1 MRPDEGVLVSY
12 ENNNWLV
19 TETGRHDIDLSDRA
33 LTSAVGIPVTSK
45 ATPISEGLFNALP
58 NAGPWRLPDIPRFG
72 EPNTVGLP
80 PNLVIGAVFK
90 ALTEDGEQHFVVLP
104 DGVARIN
111 GTTAA
116 ALRATNSFGLI
127 SPPSVEASVVARIA
141 EQVFA
146 SPLPDEP
153 LEILLR
159 EDAPTLCWAW
169 QREPGDQAPKTTVI
183 TGRHLPIAPSALT
196 TGIDQ
201 IGGDA
206 TVYIDGGKYI
216 RLQSPDPRYGESL
229 YYIDPQGVR
238 YGLPDE
244 KTGGTLGL
252 NAPVTAP
259 WQVVSLLVD
268 GPVLSKQAALVEHDT
283 LPADPNP
290 RKIADGNAAQT
301 RDGQHRRRR
310 MTTKKFT
317 PIIKRGPRLTPGEIN
332 VTPPDD
338 LGVEIPPSG
347 IQKALPWVMGG
358 GMLGMIVIMI
368 FTGIRQLSP
377 YMLMMPLMMVMATV
391 GFMAGGGPGGK
402 RVPEINADRKEYLRY
417 LAGLRTRVTSSAAAQ
432 VTFFNYHAPHPD
444 DLLSIIGT
452 NRQWSRPAN
461 ADFYAAVRIGLGAEP
476 AVDRLLKP
484 AVGGELAGPQ
494 GAPQPH
500 LEPVSHMWVTK
511 FLRTHGLI
519 HDCPKLVQLRTFPTI
534 AVGGEPDGAAGLLT
548 AMICHLAVFH
558 PPDLLQIRVLTDNP
572 EDPNWAWLKWLP
584 HVQHQ
589 TDTDAA
595 GPTRL
600 VFTRPDGLSDLTARG
615 PHTPDATPS
624 GPYVVVIDLSGGKAG
639 FPVDGRAGVTVIT
652 LGNHRGSAYR
662 IRVDADGT
670 ADDRLPNQ
678 TFRLVTSV
686 SDRMS
691 PEQATRVARKL
702 AGWSITGTIID
713 KSVRVQK
720 KVATEWHQLVGA
732 QAIEEVTPSRWR
744 MFTDTDRD
752 RLRIPFGHE
761 LKTGDIM
768 YLDIKE
774 GAEFGAGP
782 HGMLIGTTGS
792 GKSEFLRTLILS
804 LAATH
809 HPDQVN
815 LLLTDFKGGSTFLG
829 MEKLPHTAAVVTNM
843 EEEAELVSRMGEVLT
858 GELDRRQSILRQAGI
873 QVGAAGALSGVAEYE
888 KHRERGADLPPLPTL
903 FVVVDEFAELLQNH
917 PDFIAL
923 FDRICRVGRS
933 LRVHLLLATQS
944 LNTGGVRIDKLEPNL
959 TYRIALR
966 TTSSAESKAVIGT
979 PEAQY
984 ITNKESGVGFLR
996 VGMEDPVK
1004 FHSVYTGVNYVP
1016 TAPVQEDGEVKPRSQ
1031 GPDGLRIHQFT
1042 AAPIF
1047 DTAVT
1052 S

>member
-1 MRPDEGVLVSY
+1 
-12 ENNNWLV
+12 
-19 TETGRHDIDLSDRA
+19 
-33 LTSAVGIPVTSK
+33 
-45 ATPISEGLFNALP
+45 
-58 NAGPWRLPDIPRFG
+58 
-72 EPNTVGLP
+72 
-80 PNLVIGAVFK
+80 
-90 ALTEDGEQHFVVLP
+90 
-104 DGVARIN
+104 
-111 GTTAA
+111 
-116 ALRATNSFGLI
+116 
-127 SPPSVEASVVARIA
+127 
-141 EQVFA
+141 
-146 SPLPDEP
+146 
-153 LEILLR
+153 
-159 EDAPTLCWAW
+159 
-169 QREPGDQAPKTTVI
+169 
-183 TGRHLPIAPSALT
+183 
-196 TGIDQ
+196 
-201 IGGDA
+201 
-206 TVYIDGGKYI
+206 
-216 RLQSPDPRYGESL
+216 
-229 YYIDPQGVR
+229 
-238 YGLPDE
+238 
-244 KTGGTLGL
+244 
-252 NAPVTAP
+252 
-259 WQVVSLLVD
+259 
-268 GPVLSKQAALVEHDT
+268 
-283 LPADPNP
+283 
-290 RKIADGNAAQT
+290 
-301 RDGQHRRRR
+301 
-310 MTTKKFT
+310 MTTRKFT

-347 IQKALPWVMGG
+347 IQKILPYVMGG
-358 GMLGMIVIMI
+358 GMLGMIAIMI

-377 YMLMMPLMMVMATV
+377 YMLMMPLMMVMGTV

-402 RVPEINADRKEYLRY
+402 KVPEINADRKEYLRY
-417 LAGLRTRVTSSAAAQ
+417 LAGLRTRVTSSASAQ
-432 VTFFNYHAPHPD
+432 VAFFNYHAPHPD
-444 DLLSIIGT
+444 DLLSVIGT
-452 NRQWSRPAN
+452 NRQWSRTSN
-461 ADFYAAVRIGLGAEP
+461 ADFYAAARIGTGTEA

-484 AVGGELAGPQ
+484 NVGGELAGPQ
-494 GAPQPH
+494 AAPQAH

-534 AVGGEPDGAAGLLT
+534 AIGGDTAGAADLLR

-572 EDPNWAWLKWLP
+572 EDPDWAWMKWLP

-595 GPTRL
+595 GATRL

-615 PHTPDATPS
+615 PHTADSAPS
-624 GPYVVVIDLSGGKAG
+624 GSYVVVVDLTGGRAG
-639 FPVDGRAGVTVIT
+639 FPVDGRAGVTVLT
-652 LGNHRGSAYR
+652 LGNHRAAYR
-662 IRVDADGT
+662 IRVHPDGT
-670 ADDRLPNQ
+670 ADDRLPNLN
-678 TFRLVTSV
+678 FRLVISD
-686 SDRMS
+686 SDRTT
-691 PEQATRVARKL
+691 PGQAGRIARKL

-713 KSVRVQK
+713 KSTRVQK

-732 QAIEEVTPSRWR
+732 QTIEEVTPSRWR
-744 MFTDTDRD
+744 MFTDLDRD

-761 LKTGDIM
+761 LKTGEIQ

-843 EEEAELVSRMGEVLT
+843 EEEAELVSRMGEVLS

-917 PDFIAL
+917 PDFIQL

-1004 FHSVYTGVNYVP
+1004 FHSVYTGTNYVP
-1016 TAPVQEDGEVKPRSQ
+1016 TVIDSDTGDSAPKHTVQSP
-1031 GPDGLRIHQFT
+1031 LRIRPFT
-1042 AAPIF
+1042 AAPIAE
-1047 DTAVT
+1047 AVM
-1052 S
+1052 

>member
-1 MRPDEGVLVSY
+1 
-12 ENNNWLV
+12 
-19 TETGRHDIDLSDRA
+19 
-33 LTSAVGIPVTSK
+33 
-45 ATPISEGLFNALP
+45 
-58 NAGPWRLPDIPRFG
+58 
-72 EPNTVGLP
+72 
-80 PNLVIGAVFK
+80 
-90 ALTEDGEQHFVVLP
+90 
-104 DGVARIN
+104 
-111 GTTAA
+111 
-116 ALRATNSFGLI
+116 
-127 SPPSVEASVVARIA
+127 
-141 EQVFA
+141 
-146 SPLPDEP
+146 
-153 LEILLR
+153 
-159 EDAPTLCWAW
+159 
-169 QREPGDQAPKTTVI
+169 
-183 TGRHLPIAPSALT
+183 
-196 TGIDQ
+196 
-201 IGGDA
+201 
-206 TVYIDGGKYI
+206 
-216 RLQSPDPRYGESL
+216 
-229 YYIDPQGVR
+229 
-238 YGLPDE
+238 
-244 KTGGTLGL
+244 
-252 NAPVTAP
+252 
-259 WQVVSLLVD
+259 
-268 GPVLSKQAALVEHDT
+268 
-283 LPADPNP
+283 
-290 RKIADGNAAQT
+290 
-301 RDGQHRRRR
+301 
-310 MTTKKFT
+310 MTTRKFT

-347 IQKALPWVMGG
+347 VQKILPYVMGG
-358 GMLGMIVIMI
+358 GMLGMIAIMI

-377 YMLMMPLMMVMATV
+377 YMLMMPLMMIMGTV

-402 RVPEINADRKEYLRY
+402 KVPEINADRKEYLRY

-432 VTFFNYHAPHPD
+432 VAFFNYHAPHPD
-444 DLLSIIGT
+444 DLLSIIGS
-452 NRQWSRPAN
+452 NRQWSRTSN
-461 ADFYAAVRIGLGAEP
+461 ADFFAATRIGVGLEA

-484 AVGGELAGPQ
+484 NVGGELAGPQ
-494 GAPQPH
+494 AAPQPH

-519 HDCPKLVQLRTFPTI
+519 HDCPKLVQLRSFPTI
-534 AVGGEPDGAAGLLT
+534 AVGGDPGGAAALLR

-558 PPDLLQIRVLTDNP
+558 PPDLLQIRVLTDDP
-572 EDPNWAWLKWLP
+572 EDPDWAWLKWLP

-595 GPTRL
+595 GAVRL
-600 VFTRPDGLSDLTARG
+600 VFTRPDGLADLTARG
-615 PHTPDATPS
+615 PHSADSAPT
-624 GPYVVVIDLSGGKAG
+624 GPYVVVVDLTGGRAG
-639 FPVDGRAGVTVIT
+639 FPMDGRAGVTVIT
-652 LGNHRGSAYR
+652 LGNHRSAYR
-662 IRVDADGT
+662 IRVAADGT
-670 ADDRLPNQ
+670 ADDKLPNLN
-678 TFRLVTSV
+678 FRLITSTC
-686 SDRMS
+686 DRMT
-691 PEQATRVARKL
+691 PGQAGRIARKL

-713 KSVRVQK
+713 KTTRVQK

-732 QAIEEVTPSRWR
+732 QSVEEVTPSRWR
-744 MFTDTDRD
+744 MFTDLDRD

-761 LKTGDIM
+761 LKTGEIQ

-843 EEEAELVSRMGEVLT
+843 EEEAELVSRMGEVLS

-888 KHRERGADLPPLPTL
+888 KHRERGADLAPLPTL

-984 ITNKESGVGFLR
+984 ITNAESGVGFLR

-1004 FHSVYTGVNYVP
+1004 FRSVFTGTTYVP
-1016 TAPVQEDGEVKPRSQ
+1016 ASSESDAVAAPKHAAQSP
-1031 GPDGLRIHQFT
+1031 LRIRPFT
-1042 AAPIF
+1042 ATPIPEP
-1047 DTAVT
+1047 VI

>member
-1 MRPDEGVLVSY
+1 
-12 ENNNWLV
+12 
-19 TETGRHDIDLSDRA
+19 
-33 LTSAVGIPVTSK
+33 
-45 ATPISEGLFNALP
+45 
-58 NAGPWRLPDIPRFG
+58 
-72 EPNTVGLP
+72 
-80 PNLVIGAVFK
+80 
-90 ALTEDGEQHFVVLP
+90 
-104 DGVARIN
+104 
-111 GTTAA
+111 
-116 ALRATNSFGLI
+116 
-127 SPPSVEASVVARIA
+127 
-141 EQVFA
+141 
-146 SPLPDEP
+146 
-153 LEILLR
+153 
-159 EDAPTLCWAW
+159 
-169 QREPGDQAPKTTVI
+169 
-183 TGRHLPIAPSALT
+183 
-196 TGIDQ
+196 
-201 IGGDA
+201 
-206 TVYIDGGKYI
+206 
-216 RLQSPDPRYGESL
+216 
-229 YYIDPQGVR
+229 
-238 YGLPDE
+238 
-244 KTGGTLGL
+244 
-252 NAPVTAP
+252 
-259 WQVVSLLVD
+259 
-268 GPVLSKQAALVEHDT
+268 
-283 LPADPNP
+283 
-290 RKIADGNAAQT
+290 
-301 RDGQHRRRR
+301 

-317 PIIKRGPRLTPGEIN
+317 PTIKRGPRLTPGEIN

-338 LGVEIPPSG
+338 LGIEIPPSG
-347 IQKALPWVMGG
+347 MQKAMPWVMGG
-358 GMLGMIVIMI
+358 CMLGMIVIMI
-368 FTGIRQLSP
+368 FTGVRQLSP

-391 GFMAGGGPGGK
+391 GFMAGGGSGGK
-402 RVPEINADRKEYLRY
+402 KVPEINADRKEYLRY

-452 NRQWSRPAN
+452 HRQWSRQSSS
-461 ADFYAAVRIGLGAEP
+461 DFYAAVRIGLGTEP

-484 AVGGELAGPQ
+484 SVGGELAGPQ
-494 GAPQPH
+494 AAPQPH

-534 AVGGEPDGAAGLLT
+534 AIGGDGDREGLLT

-558 PPDLLQIRVLTDNP
+558 PPDLLQLRVLTDTP
-572 EDPNWAWLKWLP
+572 EDPRWAWLKWLP

-589 TDTDAA
+589 NDTDAA
-595 GPTRL
+595 GATRL
-600 VFTRPDGLSDLTARG
+600 VFTRPDGLADLTARG
-615 PHTPDATPS
+615 PHTADSAPA
-624 GPYVVVIDLSGGKAG
+624 GPYVVVIDLTGGKAG

-652 LGNHRGSAYR
+652 LGNHRGSVYR
-662 IRVDADGT
+662 IRVDPDGT
-670 ADDRLPNQ
+670 ADDKLPNQ
-678 TFRLVTSV
+678 PFRLVTSQ
-686 SDRMS
+686 SDTMTAA
-691 PEQATRVARKL
+691 QAGRIARKL

-713 KSVRVQK
+713 KSTRVQK

-732 QAIEEVTPSRWR
+732 QTIEEVTPARWR

-752 RLRIPFGHE
+752 RLKIPFGHE
-761 LKTGDIM
+761 LKTGDIQ

-804 LAATH
+804 LVATH

-888 KHRERGADLPPLPTL
+888 KHRERGADLRPLPTL

-1004 FHSVYTGVNYVP
+1004 FKSIYTGEPYVP
-1016 TAPVQEDGEVKPRSQ
+1016 ATVQSENGDAAPRHAAASKV
-1031 GPDGLRIHQFT
+1031 RIHQFT
-1042 AAPIF
+1042 TAPI
-1047 DTAVT
+1047 AEPVAQ
-1052 S
+1052 

>member
-1 MRPDEGVLVSY
+1 
-12 ENNNWLV
+12 
-19 TETGRHDIDLSDRA
+19 
-33 LTSAVGIPVTSK
+33 
-45 ATPISEGLFNALP
+45 
-58 NAGPWRLPDIPRFG
+58 
-72 EPNTVGLP
+72 
-80 PNLVIGAVFK
+80 
-90 ALTEDGEQHFVVLP
+90 
-104 DGVARIN
+104 
-111 GTTAA
+111 
-116 ALRATNSFGLI
+116 
-127 SPPSVEASVVARIA
+127 
-141 EQVFA
+141 
-146 SPLPDEP
+146 
-153 LEILLR
+153 
-159 EDAPTLCWAW
+159 
-169 QREPGDQAPKTTVI
+169 
-183 TGRHLPIAPSALT
+183 
-196 TGIDQ
+196 
-201 IGGDA
+201 
-206 TVYIDGGKYI
+206 
-216 RLQSPDPRYGESL
+216 
-229 YYIDPQGVR
+229 
-238 YGLPDE
+238 
-244 KTGGTLGL
+244 
-252 NAPVTAP
+252 
-259 WQVVSLLVD
+259 
-268 GPVLSKQAALVEHDT
+268 
-283 LPADPNP
+283 
-290 RKIADGNAAQT
+290 
-301 RDGQHRRRR
+301 
-310 MTTKKFT
+310 MTTRKFT

-347 IQKALPWVMGG
+347 VQKILPYVMGG
-358 GMLGMIVIMI
+358 GMLGMIAIMI

-377 YMLMMPLMMVMATV
+377 YMLMMPLMMVMGTV

-402 RVPEINADRKEYLRY
+402 KVPEINADRKEYLRY

-432 VTFFNYHAPHPD
+432 VAFFNYHAPHPD
-444 DLLSIIGT
+444 DLLSIVGS
-452 NRQWSRPAN
+452 NRQWSRASN
-461 ADFYAAVRIGLGAEP
+461 ADFFAAARIGTGLEA

-484 AVGGELAGPQ
+484 NVGGELAGPQ
-494 GAPQPH
+494 AAPQPH

-519 HDCPKLVQLRTFPTI
+519 HDCPKLVQLRSFATI
-534 AVGGEPDGAAGLLT
+534 AVGGDPAGAAALLR

-572 EDPNWAWLKWLP
+572 EDPDWAWLKWLP
-584 HVQHQ
+584 HAQHQ

-595 GPTRL
+595 GATRL
-600 VFTRPDGLSDLTARG
+600 VFTRPDGLSDLAARG
-615 PHTPDATPS
+615 PHSADSAPT
-624 GPYVVVIDLSGGKAG
+624 GPYVVVVDLTGGRAG

-652 LGNHRGSAYR
+652 LGNHRSAYR
-662 IRVDADGT
+662 IRVADDGT
-670 ADDRLPNQ
+670 ADDRLPNLN
-678 TFRLVTSV
+678 FRLVTST
-686 SDRMS
+686 SDRMTAG
-691 PEQATRVARKL
+691 QAGRIARKL

-713 KSVRVQK
+713 KTTRVQK

-732 QAIEEVTPSRWR
+732 QSVEEVTPARWR
-744 MFTDTDRD
+744 MFTDLDRD

-761 LKTGDIM
+761 LKTGEIQ

-843 EEEAELVSRMGEVLT
+843 EEEAELVSRMGEVLS

-888 KHRERGADLPPLPTL
+888 KHRERGADLAPLPTL

-917 PDFIAL
+917 PDFIQL

-984 ITNKESGVGFLR
+984 ITNAESGVGFLR

-1004 FHSVYTGVNYVP
+1004 FRSVFTGTNYVP
-1016 TAPVQEDGEVKPRSQ
+1016 ASQDVDLGDSTPKHTAQSP
-1031 GPDGLRIHQFT
+1031 LRIRPFT
-1042 AAPIF
+1042 ATPI
-1047 DTAVT
+1047 AEPVT
-1052 S
+1052 L

>member
-1 MRPDEGVLVSY
+1 
-12 ENNNWLV
+12 
-19 TETGRHDIDLSDRA
+19 
-33 LTSAVGIPVTSK
+33 
-45 ATPISEGLFNALP
+45 
-58 NAGPWRLPDIPRFG
+58 
-72 EPNTVGLP
+72 
-80 PNLVIGAVFK
+80 
-90 ALTEDGEQHFVVLP
+90 
-104 DGVARIN
+104 
-111 GTTAA
+111 
-116 ALRATNSFGLI
+116 
-127 SPPSVEASVVARIA
+127 
-141 EQVFA
+141 
-146 SPLPDEP
+146 
-153 LEILLR
+153 
-159 EDAPTLCWAW
+159 
-169 QREPGDQAPKTTVI
+169 
-183 TGRHLPIAPSALT
+183 
-196 TGIDQ
+196 
-201 IGGDA
+201 
-206 TVYIDGGKYI
+206 
-216 RLQSPDPRYGESL
+216 
-229 YYIDPQGVR
+229 
-238 YGLPDE
+238 
-244 KTGGTLGL
+244 
-252 NAPVTAP
+252 
-259 WQVVSLLVD
+259 
-268 GPVLSKQAALVEHDT
+268 
-283 LPADPNP
+283 
-290 RKIADGNAAQT
+290 
-301 RDGQHRRRR
+301 
-310 MTTKKFT
+310 MTTRKFT
-317 PIIKRGPRLTPGEIN
+317 PALKRGPRLTPGEIN

-347 IQKALPWVMGG
+347 IQKMLPWVMGG
-358 GMLGMIVIMI
+358 GMLGMIAIMI
-368 FTGIRQLSP
+368 FSGIRQLSP
-377 YMLMMPLMMVMATV
+377 YMLMMPLMMIMATV

-432 VTFFNYHAPHPD
+432 VTYFNYHAPHPD
-444 DLLSIIGT
+444 DLLSMIGS
-452 NRQWSRPAN
+452 NRQWSRQVGS
-461 ADFYAAVRIGLGAEP
+461 DFYGTTRIGLGSEP

-484 AVGGELAGPQ
+484 NVGGELAGPQ

-519 HDCPKLVQLRTFPTI
+519 HDCPKLLQLRTFPTVAI
-534 AVGGEPDGAAGLLT
+534 GGDPDGAAGLLT

-558 PPDLLQIRVLTDNP
+558 PPDLMQFRVLTDNP
-572 EDPNWAWLKWLP
+572 EDPNWSWLKWLP

-589 TDTDAA
+589 TDNDAA
-595 GPTRL
+595 GATRL
-600 VFTRPDGLSDLTARG
+600 VFTRADGLSDLTARG
-615 PHTPDATPS
+615 PHSADAMPT
-624 GPYVVVIDLSGGKAG
+624 GPYVIVIDLTGGRAN
-639 FPVDGRAGVTVIT
+639 FPIDGRAGVTVLT
-652 LGNHRGSAYR
+652 LGNHKGSAYKMQ
-662 IRVDADGT
+662 VEPDGT
-670 ADDRLPNQ
+670 AKDKLPNQ
-678 TFRLVTSV
+678 SFRLVTSS
-686 SDRMS
+686 SDLMT
-691 PEQATRVARKL
+691 PGQAGRIARKL
-702 AGWSITGTIID
+702 AGWSITGTIVG
-713 KSVRVQK
+713 KTNRVQK
-720 KVATEWHQLVGA
+720 KVATEWHQIVGA
-732 QAIEEVTPSRWR
+732 QTIEDVTPNRWR

-752 RLRIPFGHE
+752 RLKVPFGHE

-888 KHRERGADLPPLPTL
+888 KHRERGAELPPLPTL

-1004 FHSVYTGVNYVP
+1004 FQTVYTGTPYVP
-1016 TAPVQEDGEVKPRSQ
+1016 TVAETDAAESSPRNTSQ
-1031 GPDGLRIHQFT
+1031 AKIRIHQFT
-1042 AAPIF
+1042 AAPI
-1047 DTAVT
+1047 AEALP

>member
-1 MRPDEGVLVSY
+1 
-12 ENNNWLV
+12 
-19 TETGRHDIDLSDRA
+19 
-33 LTSAVGIPVTSK
+33 
-45 ATPISEGLFNALP
+45 
-58 NAGPWRLPDIPRFG
+58 
-72 EPNTVGLP
+72 
-80 PNLVIGAVFK
+80 
-90 ALTEDGEQHFVVLP
+90 
-104 DGVARIN
+104 
-111 GTTAA
+111 
-116 ALRATNSFGLI
+116 
-127 SPPSVEASVVARIA
+127 
-141 EQVFA
+141 
-146 SPLPDEP
+146 
-153 LEILLR
+153 
-159 EDAPTLCWAW
+159 
-169 QREPGDQAPKTTVI
+169 
-183 TGRHLPIAPSALT
+183 
-196 TGIDQ
+196 
-201 IGGDA
+201 
-206 TVYIDGGKYI
+206 
-216 RLQSPDPRYGESL
+216 
-229 YYIDPQGVR
+229 
-238 YGLPDE
+238 
-244 KTGGTLGL
+244 
-252 NAPVTAP
+252 
-259 WQVVSLLVD
+259 
-268 GPVLSKQAALVEHDT
+268 
-283 LPADPNP
+283 
-290 RKIADGNAAQT
+290 
-301 RDGQHRRRR
+301 
-310 MTTKKFT
+310 MTTRKFT

-338 LGVEIPPSG
+338 LGVDIPASG
-347 IQKALPWVMGG
+347 VQKILPYVMGG
-358 GMLGMIVIMI
+358 GMLGMIGIMI
-368 FTGIRQLSP
+368 FTGVRQLSP
-377 YMLMMPLMMVMATV
+377 YMLMMPLMMIMGTV
-391 GFMAGGGPGGK
+391 GFMAGGGGGGK
-402 RVPEINADRKEYLRY
+402 KVPEINADRKEYLRY

-444 DLLSIIGT
+444 DLLSIIGS
-452 NRQWSRPAN
+452 NRQWSRTSN
-461 ADFYAAVRIGLGAEP
+461 ADFFAAARIGTGMEA

-484 AVGGELAGPQ
+484 NVGGELAGPQ
-494 GAPQPH
+494 SAPQPH

-519 HDCPKLVQLRTFPTI
+519 NDCPKLVQLRTFSTI
-534 AVGGEPDGAAGLLT
+534 AVGGDLPGAGALLR

-558 PPDLLQIRVLTDNP
+558 PPDLLQIRVLTDGP
-572 EDPNWAWLKWLP
+572 EDPDWAWLKWLP

-589 TDTDAA
+589 ADTDAA
-595 GPTRL
+595 GAIRL

-615 PHTPDATPS
+615 PHSADSAPS
-624 GPYVVVIDLSGGKAG
+624 GPYVVVIDLTGGRAG

-652 LGNHRGSAYR
+652 LGNHRSAYR
-662 IRVDADGT
+662 IRVAADGT
-670 ADDRLPNQ
+670 ADDRLPNLN
-678 TFRLVTSV
+678 FRLVTST
-686 SDRMS
+686 SDRMT
-691 PEQATRVARKL
+691 PGQAARIARKL

-713 KSVRVQK
+713 KSTRVQK

-732 QAIEEVTPSRWR
+732 QSVEEVTPNRWR
-744 MFTDTDRD
+744 MFTDLDRD

-761 LKTGDIM
+761 LKTGEIQ

-843 EEEAELVSRMGEVLT
+843 EEEAELVSRMGEVLS

-888 KHRERGADLPPLPTL
+888 KHRERGADLAPLPTL

-917 PDFIAL
+917 PDFIQL

-984 ITNKESGVGFLR
+984 ITNAESGVGFLR

-1004 FHSVYTGVNYVP
+1004 FRSVFTGTNYVP
-1016 TAPVQEDGEVKPRSQ
+1016 PSLDSDVVATPKHTAQSPM
-1031 GPDGLRIHQFT
+1031 RIRPFT
-1042 AAPIF
+1042 ATPIPEP
-1047 DTAVT
+1047 VIQ
-1052 S
+1052 

>member
-1 MRPDEGVLVSY
+1 M
-12 ENNNWLV
+12 
-19 TETGRHDIDLSDRA
+19 I
-33 LTSAVGIPVTSK
+33 
-45 ATPISEGLFNALP
+45 
-58 NAGPWRLPDIPRFG
+58 
-72 EPNTVGLP
+72 
-80 PNLVIGAVFK
+80 
-90 ALTEDGEQHFVVLP
+90 
-104 DGVARIN
+104 
-111 GTTAA
+111 
-116 ALRATNSFGLI
+116 
-127 SPPSVEASVVARIA
+127 
-141 EQVFA
+141 
-146 SPLPDEP
+146 
-153 LEILLR
+153 
-159 EDAPTLCWAW
+159 
-169 QREPGDQAPKTTVI
+169 
-183 TGRHLPIAPSALT
+183 
-196 TGIDQ
+196 
-201 IGGDA
+201 
-206 TVYIDGGKYI
+206 
-216 RLQSPDPRYGESL
+216 
-229 YYIDPQGVR
+229 
-238 YGLPDE
+238 
-244 KTGGTLGL
+244 
-252 NAPVTAP
+252 
-259 WQVVSLLVD
+259 
-268 GPVLSKQAALVEHDT
+268 
-283 LPADPNP
+283 
-290 RKIADGNAAQT
+290 
-301 RDGQHRRRR
+301 
-310 MTTKKFT
+310 
-317 PIIKRGPRLTPGEIN
+317 
-332 VTPPDD
+332 
-338 LGVEIPPSG
+338 
-347 IQKALPWVMGG
+347 
-358 GMLGMIVIMI
+358 GMIAIML

-417 LAGLRTRVTSSAAAQ
+417 LSGLRTRVTSSAAAQ
-432 VTFFNYHAPHPD
+432 VTFMNYHAPHPD

-452 NRQWSRPAN
+452 NRQWSRQAS
-461 ADFYAAVRIGLGAEP
+461 ADFYSATRIGLGSEP

-494 GAPQPH
+494 AAPQPH

-519 HDCPKLVQLRTFPTI
+519 HDCPKLLQLRSFPTI
-534 AVGGEPDGAAGLLT
+534 AVGGEPEGSAGLMT
-548 AMICHLAVFH
+548 AIICHLAVFH

-572 EDPNWAWLKWLP
+572 EDPAWSWLKWLP
-584 HVQHQ
+584 HVAHQ
-589 TDTDAA
+589 TDSDAA
-595 GPTRL
+595 GATRL
-600 VFTRPDGLSDLTARG
+600 MFTRPDGLSDLTARG
-615 PHTPDATPS
+615 PHTADAVPS
-624 GPYVVVIDLSGGKAG
+624 GPYVVVVDLTGGRAN
-639 FPVDGRAGVTVIT
+639 FPIDGRAGVTVLT
-652 LGNHRGSAYR
+652 LGNHNGSAYKL
-662 IRVDADGT
+662 RVAADGN

-678 TFRLVTSV
+678 AFRLVTNATDS
-686 SDRMS
+686 MTA
-691 PEQATRVARKL
+691 EQASRVARKL

-713 KSVRVQK
+713 KSIRVQK
-720 KVATEWHQLVGA
+720 KVATEWHQIVGA
-732 QAIEEVTPSRWR
+732 QTIEEVTPSRWR

-752 RLRIPFGHE
+752 RLRVPFGHE

-888 KHRERGADLPPLPTL
+888 KHRERGAELPPLPTL

-917 PDFIAL
+917 PDFLQL

-1004 FHSVYTGVNYVP
+1004 FQSVYTGVNYVP
-1016 TAPVQEDGEVKPRSQ
+1016 TESLDNLGEPVPRHAAQ
-1031 GPDGLRIHQFT
+1031 DRIRIHQFT
-1042 AAPIF
+1042 AAPIAE
-1047 DTAVT
+1047 AVT
-1052 S
+1052 T

>member
-1 MRPDEGVLVSY
+1 
-12 ENNNWLV
+12 
-19 TETGRHDIDLSDRA
+19 
-33 LTSAVGIPVTSK
+33 
-45 ATPISEGLFNALP
+45 
-58 NAGPWRLPDIPRFG
+58 
-72 EPNTVGLP
+72 
-80 PNLVIGAVFK
+80 
-90 ALTEDGEQHFVVLP
+90 
-104 DGVARIN
+104 
-111 GTTAA
+111 
-116 ALRATNSFGLI
+116 
-127 SPPSVEASVVARIA
+127 
-141 EQVFA
+141 
-146 SPLPDEP
+146 
-153 LEILLR
+153 
-159 EDAPTLCWAW
+159 
-169 QREPGDQAPKTTVI
+169 
-183 TGRHLPIAPSALT
+183 
-196 TGIDQ
+196 
-201 IGGDA
+201 
-206 TVYIDGGKYI
+206 
-216 RLQSPDPRYGESL
+216 
-229 YYIDPQGVR
+229 
-238 YGLPDE
+238 
-244 KTGGTLGL
+244 
-252 NAPVTAP
+252 
-259 WQVVSLLVD
+259 
-268 GPVLSKQAALVEHDT
+268 
-283 LPADPNP
+283 
-290 RKIADGNAAQT
+290 
-301 RDGQHRRRR
+301 

-317 PIIKRGPRLTPGEIN
+317 PTIKRGPRLTPGEIN

-338 LGVEIPPSG
+338 LGIEIPPSG
-347 IQKALPWVMGG
+347 MQKAMPWVMGG
-358 GMLGMIVIMI
+358 CMLGMIVIMI
-368 FTGIRQLSP
+368 FTGVRQLSP

-391 GFMAGGGPGGK
+391 GFMAGGGSGGK
-402 RVPEINADRKEYLRY
+402 KVPEINADRKEYLRY

-452 NRQWSRPAN
+452 HRQWSRQSSS
-461 ADFYAAVRIGLGAEP
+461 DFYAAVRIGLGTEP

-484 AVGGELAGPQ
+484 SVGGELAGPQ
-494 GAPQPH
+494 AAPQPH

-534 AVGGEPDGAAGLLT
+534 AIGGDGDREGLLT

-558 PPDLLQIRVLTDNP
+558 PPDLLQLRVLTDTP
-572 EDPNWAWLKWLP
+572 EDPRWAWLKWLP

-589 TDTDAA
+589 NDTDAA
-595 GPTRL
+595 GATRL
-600 VFTRPDGLSDLTARG
+600 VFTRPDGLADLTARG
-615 PHTPDATPS
+615 PHTADSAPA
-624 GPYVVVIDLSGGKAG
+624 GPYVVVIDLTGGKAG

-652 LGNHRGSAYR
+652 LGNHRGSVYR
-662 IRVDADGT
+662 IRVDPDGT
-670 ADDRLPNQ
+670 ADDKLPNQ
-678 TFRLVTSV
+678 PFRLVTSQ
-686 SDRMS
+686 SDTMTAA
-691 PEQATRVARKL
+691 QAGRIARKL

-713 KSVRVQK
+713 KSTRVQK

-732 QAIEEVTPSRWR
+732 QTIEEVTPARWR

-752 RLRIPFGHE
+752 RLKIPFGHE
-761 LKTGDIM
+761 LKTGDIQ

-804 LAATH
+804 LVATH

-1004 FHSVYTGVNYVP
+1004 FKSIYTGEPYVP
-1016 TAPVQEDGEVKPRSQ
+1016 ATAQSENGDAAPRHAAASKV
-1031 GPDGLRIHQFT
+1031 RIHQFT
-1042 AAPIF
+1042 AAPI
-1047 DTAVT
+1047 AEPVAQ
-1052 S
+1052 